1 MITTTFAGRIKL
13 QLESAGFSINKNPTT
28 DYWELSDGNNVLL
41 YSRQMGNLL
50 YMAADELGL
59 EI

>member
-13 QLESAGFSINKNPTT
+13 QLESAGFSINKNPTN
-28 DYWELSDGNNVLL
+28 DYWELLDGNNVLL